1 MTPPDWARQRVAKT
15 TTGYNWNGRIRK
27 SQVDLR
33 AIAARLLRLE
43 HARAVKIVR
52 KYTKRAERTW
62 RAANPKEPPEFTH
75 RQVHVLI
82 EQVCYEIETAL
93 QRGRTQKGTR

>member
-43 HARAVKIVR
+43 HARGMKVVKKFQKTVSGLSDCEA
-52 KYTKRAERTW
+52 KRFAE
-62 RAANPKEPPEFTH
+62 
-75 RQVHVLI
+75 LI
-82 EQVCYEIETAL
+82 LRDLLTAL
-93 QRGRTQKGTR
+93 QRGRTNKKGRK